1 VRKIDTDDGIVFCLR
16 KSRLPIASFFGVK
29 PNRCLALVVTASM
42 IQQQP
47 GLSFSFL
54 ISVRYVLL
62 LGWTLTSFAGCRSST
77 SADGGQPMRLAV
89 GEVKEVTVSGKVPIQ
104 STSDNQEVVDVSQKP
119 LSRSDSSALAQG
131 NTVAMVFLIKGV
143 TAGSARVL
151 LSEPSSGNTTGS
163 RLRKAYRVQVANP

>member
-1 VRKIDTDDGIVFCLR
+1 
-16 KSRLPIASFFGVK
+16 
-29 PNRCLALVVTASM
+29 
-42 IQQQP
+42 
-47 GLSFSFL
+47 
-54 ISVRYVLL
+54 
-62 LGWTLTSFAGCRSST
+62 
-77 SADGGQPMRLAV
+77 MRLAV